1 MNQES
6 AAFLPS
12 ALVVNIQEIDDQHAA
27 LFSRLAA
34 LKELCLNTTDLPL
47 AEAEALMNQLREHC
61 ATEERLAGANGLN
74 FSAHARKHQMMLKSI
89 AKAIDE
95 VHHQKIDVFGVL
107 RYIEYWFERHI
118 REEDLNLGRDL
129 QQVSSSLYDPE
140 KPFTLARAAAA

>member
-1 MNQES
+1 MDQET

-12 ALVVNIQEIDDQHAA
+12 ALVVNIEEIDDQHAA

-34 LKELCLNTTDLPL
+34 LKLLCLDTTDLPV
-47 AEAEALMNQLREHC
+47 AEAESLLNQLRQHC
-61 ATEERLAGANGLN
+61 ATEERLAGENGLN
-74 FSAHARKHQMMLKSI
+74 FSAHARKHQKMLSAI

-95 VHHQKIDVFGVL
+95 VHHERIDVFGVL

-129 QQVSSSLYDPE
+129 QQVSSGLGDPE
-140 KPFTLARAAAA
+140 RQFAQARATAA